1 MTIPTAGFALA
12 ADERD
17 EVFAGFRFRGGET
30 MDVRLHYATAGTPVR
45 DASGQIVNAVLV
57 LHWTGGSHQ
66 SMLGE
71 EFRLSLYAPGKPLD
85 LATHYLIFPDGLGH
99 GRSSKP
105 SDGPRARFPRYGYR
119 DMVELQHK
127 LVTEVLGIRKLR
139 AIVGISMG
147 GMHAWMWAELWPEAV
162 AGIVPVVAMPMRIS
176 GRNLVWRR
184 IVARQI
190 RTDPEWLGG
199 EYQSPPRGFREA
211 YTIFRMMLHGVQQLQ
226 DLIPDVAAADQ
237 FVQSAAEQGL
247 EIDANDLLYALEAS
261 EDYDP
266 VPERIPVK
274 VLAVNFADDEF
285 NPVLM
290 VKPLIYRV
298 PHGRLVLLPGGAG
311 HQSHGLA
318 ARWAERVRE
327 LDE

>member
-1 MTIPTAGFALA
+1 MRFEEN
-12 ADERD
+12 DQ
-17 EVFAGFRFRGGET
+17 VFGGFRFGSGET
-30 MDVRLHYATAGTPVR
+30 LDVRLHYATAGTQVR
-45 DASGQIVNAVLV
+45 DSSGRIVNAVLM
-57 LHWTGGSHQ
+57 LHWTGGTHESL
-66 SMLGE
+66 LGE
-71 EFRLSLYAPGKPLD
+71 EFRHSLYGPGRPLD
-85 LATHYLIFPDGLGH
+85 AATHYLIFPDSLGH
-99 GRSSKP
+99 GGSSKP
-105 SDGPRARFPRYGYR
+105 SDGLRARFPRYGYR
-119 DMVELQHK
+119 EMVELQHK

-139 AIVGISMG
+139 SIVGISMG

-162 AGIVPVVAMPMRIS
+162 LGIVPVVAMPMRIS

-190 RTDPEWLGG
+190 RTDPEWLEG
-199 EYQSPPRGFREA
+199 EYLSPPRGFREA

-226 DLIPDVAAADQ
+226 DLIPDVAAADA
-237 FVQSAAEQGL
+237 FVEAAAEQG
-247 EIDANDLLYALEAS
+247 EAIDANDLLYALEAS

-266 VPERIPVK
+266 VPERILTK

-318 ARWAERVRE
+318 SRWAERVRE
-327 LDE
+327 LHDSI